1 MPDIPPRAYG
11 RLHHPFPS
19 SPGEAVDETAL
30 EVALETNV
38 HGARVDPIVE
48 RSRVQHGIQGVDRF
62 GRSQLRSARQ
72 RWTGLL
78 LGSNLVGEGGWGQTN
93 NWARSPIA
101 VVNTYKYDMIV
112 AGGHHTVGRTTAG
125 ALVAWGMNAQGQL
138 GNGTTTPAS
147 SPIPIL
153 P

>member
-1 MPDIPPRAYG
+1 MVRGSIPLSSAAVSSTVFKELTASVDHSCALRASDG
-11 RLHHPFPS
+11 QAFC
-19 SPGEAVDETAL
+19 
-30 EVALETNV
+30 
-38 HGARVDPIVE
+38 
-48 RSRVQHGIQGVDRF
+48 
-62 GRSQLRSARQ
+62 
-72 RWTGLL
+72 W
-78 LGSNLVGEGGWGQTN
+78 GSNLVGEGGWGQTN